1 MLTYAYMLNL
11 TYVSGFITYSREK
24 CPDPFSVSN
33 FPCDRDQVIQ
43 PLQVSKVPSI
53 NKMIGFQV

>member
-1 MLTYAYMLNL
+1 MLNL
-11 TYVSGFITYSREK
+11 TYVSGFITYSWGK
-24 CPDPFSVSN
+24 CPDHFSVSN
-33 FPCDRDQVIQ
+33 FPCDREQVIK